1 MESGNAKE
9 ILFNIPITVVRPKS
23 VAAGETVSASNQFT
37 PGEIKRSF
45 YEVPRNATTC
55 NVTISCEEG
64 PGRYMFHA
72 VQECEKVVVRF
83 VVQPRRHD
91 RSAAIVAPLIYAR
104 VGSRAWRGP

>member
-9 ILFNIPITVVRPKS
+9 VLFNIPITVVRPKS

-72 VQECEKVVVRF
+72 VQECEKY
-83 VVQPRRHD
+83 
-91 RSAAIVAPLIYAR
+91 I
-104 VGSRAWRGP
+104 